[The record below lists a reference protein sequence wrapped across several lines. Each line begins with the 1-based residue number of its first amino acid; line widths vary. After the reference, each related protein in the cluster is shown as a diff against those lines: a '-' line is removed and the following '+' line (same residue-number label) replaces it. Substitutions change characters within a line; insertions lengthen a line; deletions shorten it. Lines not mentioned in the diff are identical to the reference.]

1 MDITTKLKVKV
12 LLAEL
17 LNDQTT
23 VDRKRSIISELRD
36 LNGEFDDAIAKLGI
50 ENLLMESSSEE

>member
-23 VDRKRSIISELRD
+23 VDRKRSIIVELRN

-50 ENLLMESSSEE
+50 DKLLIESSCED

>member
-17 LNDQTT
+17 LNDQTA

-50 ENLLMESSSEE
+50 DKLLIESSSED